1 MTELGDKEMIQTN
14 TQKKEDKMNKLE
26 TSKMVLSTITYI

>member
-14 TQKKEDKMNKLE
+14 TQKENKMNKLE
-26 TSKMVLSTITYI
+26 TSKTVLSTITYI

>member
-14 TQKKEDKMNKLE
+14 TQKENKMNKLE